1 MATWYIL
8 GTFHIAFSLHV
19 GLSFIKLWEAA
30 SEWSCWCLLLVQV
43 CAEQQCEDE
52 VFPLSVNYL
61 DRVLSVLTVRR
72 SQLQLLAAV
81 CMFIASKFKDT
92 TPLSAHCLVVYTDCS
107 INISELLVSLC
118 TLMSCRVML
127 RWCAFVDDVGD
138 HAMPEHSVL
147 WSSVT
152 RAVLGSS
159 YLFYPRWT
167 QTIQILQS
175 LTPPYSPAL
184 YLFIC
189 HQIFMVVHS
198 HDVAYE
204 KSWSW

>member
-1 MATWYIL
+1 
-8 GTFHIAFSLHV
+8 
-19 GLSFIKLWEAA
+19 
-30 SEWSCWCLLLVQV
+30 V

-127 RWCAFVDDVGD
+127 R
-138 HAMPEHSVL
+138 
-147 WSSVT
+147 
-152 RAVLGSS
+152 
-159 YLFYPRWT
+159 
-167 QTIQILQS
+167 
-175 LTPPYSPAL
+175 
-184 YLFIC
+184 
-189 HQIFMVVHS
+189 
-198 HDVAYE
+198 
-204 KSWSW
+204 

>member
-1 MATWYIL
+1 M
-8 GTFHIAFSLHV
+8 
-19 GLSFIKLWEAA
+19 
-30 SEWSCWCLLLVQV
+30 

-127 RWCAFVDDVGD
+127 R
-138 HAMPEHSVL
+138 
-147 WSSVT
+147 
-152 RAVLGSS
+152 
-159 YLFYPRWT
+159 
-167 QTIQILQS
+167 
-175 LTPPYSPAL
+175 
-184 YLFIC
+184 
-189 HQIFMVVHS
+189 
-198 HDVAYE
+198 
-204 KSWSW
+204 